1 MSITEQEL
9 EETLKRLGLQIGDTI
24 KSDLNPNDLCII
36 VSFEDWIENGGDPD
50 NTTPPCILLR
60 HNPNEHSALWLMER
74 YYYKYKWH
82 KVESTEPAP
91 PLYLTPQFIKAA
103 NTNPIATIC
112 IKCKGPLKDPC
123 CGPTFKYCPV
133 CEP

>member
-9 EETLKRLGLQIGDTI
+9 EETLKRLGLQIGD
-24 KSDLNPNDLCII
+24 II
-36 VSFEDWIENGGDPD
+36 ECEITDGRYTVISLSDWIKEGGNPKLLGI
-50 NTTPPCILLR
+50 PPLILLLGSD
-60 HNPNEHSALWLMER
+60 PCPWLMER